1 MKVGSA
7 SDKGVGSVGSTQSVS
22 EGRGAVEGKSS
33 EKTQGAGRVEDQST
47 VKLSKAA
54 SQLLSSSSTSG
65 DFDAEKVD
73 RVRKS
78 IEDGS
83 YKIDAGAIADKL
95 IANASEVLNRNSN

>member
-7 SDKGVGSVGSTQSVS
+7 SDKGVGSVGNTQSVS
-22 EGRGAVEGKSS
+22 EGRGASEGKA
-33 EKTQGAGRVEDQST
+33 EKAQAAGRVEDQST

-54 SQLLSSSSTSG
+54 SQLLSSSGASG